1 MGEGRKGGRRGR
13 GEGSVALALLL
24 DLARRSLRM
33 LFVFFYFS
41 IFLFFWQ
48 TRMETSFLALLEILI
63 KNIGKSERLIDVGQA
78 DRRVRSRASTN
89 KSQRR
94 SGPILG

>member
-41 IFLFFWQ
+41 IFLADQDGDISSRF
-48 TRMETSFLALLEILI
+48 
-63 KNIGKSERLIDVGQA
+63 IGDI
-78 DRRVRSRASTN
+78 N
-89 KSQRR
+89 
-94 SGPILG
+94 